1 MCSRLVRIPSLS
13 VGRSPFGPSIT
24 RCMLLCV
31 RRGQNSSP
39 CSSSCSPRTSMHL
52 PTKEPIFEQG
62 SRQAAGSD
70 PLLGFCDVWP
80 PALLRMTL
88 LQAST
93 HLVRAR
99 ARVMVRAR
107 QGGFQASTHRPP
119 HHGACLVIGQTQ
131 STPLAEHCRVAH
143 CCRFRKRGTQVRAVW
158 LVGVG
163 VRVRVRVGFSC
174 DILGDLFAR
183 IRELAKHPR
192 RLAVHTHVMAP

>member
-99 ARVMVRAR
+99 ARVKVKAR
-107 QGGFQASTHRPP
+107 EGCVSGIHTPTAAPRSLFGHR
-119 HHGACLVIGQTQ
+119 T
-131 STPLAEHCRVAH
+131 
-143 CCRFRKRGTQVRAVW
+143 
-158 LVGVG
+158 
-163 VRVRVRVGFSC
+163 
-174 DILGDLFAR
+174 D
-183 IRELAKHPR
+183 
-192 RLAVHTHVMAP
+192 AVHAVGRTLQGCALLPLPKAGHASARGLID